1 VSLSWTASAG
11 ATGYDVYEGT
21 TSSGEGAQPI
31 QSGIS
36 GTSMTISGLIN
47 GKQYYFT
54 VKALDAGGL
63 SAASG
68 EASATPAAPK
78 SGGGAMDWLALVG
91 LGALLVGRS
100 RRAA

>member
-1 VSLSWTASAG
+1 VERLVRKPGVRIRIRQT
-11 ATGYDVYEGT
+11 
-21 TSSGEGAQPI
+21 
-31 QSGIS
+31 
-36 GTSMTISGLIN
+36 N

-54 VKALDAGGL
+54 VKAVDAGGL